1 MKKIIYSLMFV
12 MACIWG
18 ACEDDL
24 PQANWNLHEINDLT
38 AIPLD
43 ASVKLKWKTPEETNP
58 SGYFLTWTPSSA
70 AYTGGS
76 MTLESAVTETIV
88 ENLENKIAYTFTV
101 QAVYGNQH
109 SGKVSVKAT
118 PVSSLVPPTNIEALA
133 GNEKAKITWTKPSA
147 SNVKGYKIT
156 VEPGNKIF
164 NVNDANAQSY
174 IIPDLQN
181 DTEYTIS
188 LQAVYDKGDSEAIT
202 TKITPGKIEPIVGF
216 KPYIWTGETLT
227 LSYNDM
233 YFMGDVTSVSWN
245 FGDGSNSTESS
256 CEKNYSK
263 AGVYT
268 IRVEITNAD
277 QTQEQAELTLTV
289 VGTAWNASMGY
300 VKASNSVFSRD
311 GKTFYLPTA
320 NKVGDLNAFDTETG
334 SKKWT
339 FAIADKI
346 TYGGGAAVAT
356 DGTIYQGVR
365 NGKLYAV
372 SADGNQKW
380 IYDTQATNKN
390 LDYFPAVTTDGS
402 VVYILDGDNVL
413 HAINT
418 VNGSAKWKKTLE
430 GTANKAS
437 AVAIDRNGHIYAGT
451 RSYIYAFDAAGEQ
464 LWQIAASVTEIG
476 SFALNNGTLYAAQTG
491 GAGIMAVN
499 TQDGQV
505 KWSCAANGDAY
516 APIIGKD
523 GTVYFV
529 DKGGKSLYAVSAE
542 GNLKWKFNGGAALTY
557 CFPVLD
563 DKGIVYFGTSKGKVF
578 AVDGQSGEEVWHLDA
593 EGTGDNAKVMAGLSV
608 GPDQKLYVAY
618 IGGNLKTISIAAGP
632 ETTTWSCRGGNIH
645 GTNQY

>member
-24 PQANWNLHEINDLT
+24 PQASWNLHEVGNL
-38 AIPLD
+38 AAVPLD
-43 ASVKLKWKTPEETNP
+43 ACVKLSWTAPSEVTP
-58 SGYFLTWTPSSA
+58 SGYFLEWTPSSS
-70 AYTGGS
+70 AYEGGS
-76 MTLESAVTETIV
+76 MTLEATTVEAVV
-88 ENLENKIAYTFTV
+88 EGLENKISYTFTV
-101 QAVYGNQH
+101 QAIYGKQH

-118 PVSSLVPPTNIEALA
+118 PVSSLVPPTNLEALA
-133 GNEKAKITWTKPSA
+133 GSEKAKITWTKLSTA
-147 SNVKGYKIT
+147 NVKGYKIT
-156 VEPGNKIF
+156 VEPGNKVI
-164 NVNDANAQSY
+164 NVNDASIESY
-174 IIPDLQN
+174 IISGLQN
-181 DTEYTIS
+181 ETEYSIS
-188 LQAVYDKGDSEAIT
+188 LQAVYDKGDSEAVT
-202 TKITPGKIEPIVGF
+202 TKVTPGKVDPIVGY
-216 KPYIWTGETLT
+216 KPYVWAGSSLT

-233 YFMGDVTSVSWN
+233 YFMGDVTSVSWS
-245 FGDGSNSTESS
+245 FGDGTTSTDKS
-256 CEKNYSK
+256 CEKIYAT
-263 AGVYT
+263 AGEYT
-268 IRVEITNAD
+268 LKVEVTNAD
-277 QTQEQAELTLTV
+277 QTKESAEV
-289 VGTAWNASMGY
+289 MVIVIGTAWTSSMGY
-300 VKASNSVFSRD
+300 VKASNPVFSQD
-311 GKTFYLPTA
+311 GNTFYLPTA
-320 NKVGDLNAFDTETG
+320 NKVGDLNAFNTATG
-334 SKKWT
+334 EKKWT
-339 FAIADKI
+339 FAITEKI
-346 TYGGGAAVAT
+346 TYGGGAAVAS

-365 NGKLYAV
+365 NGKLYAIH
-372 SADGNQKW
+372 AEGNQKW

-390 LDYFPAVTTDGS
+390 LDCFPAVTTDGS
-402 VVYILDGDNVL
+402 VVYILDGDNIL

-418 VNGSAKWKKTLE
+418 ANGNAKWKKTLE
-430 GTANKAS
+430 GTPNKAG

-451 RSYIYAFDAAGEQ
+451 RSYIYAFDATGEQ
-464 LWQIAASVTEIG
+464 LWQVAASVTEIG
-476 SFALNNGTLYAAQTG
+476 SFALNAGTLYAAQTG
-491 GAGIMAVN
+491 GAGVVAVN

-516 APIIGKD
+516 APIVGKD

-563 DKGIVYFGTSKGKVF
+563 DKGMVYFGTSKGQVF

-608 GPDQKLYVAY
+608 GPDEKLYIAY